1 MTRWPQ
7 RSGPKWSGTAL
18 RLLPVA
24 TVLVLAGCG
33 TSTRTATPTTLR
45 PASGTVAQS
54 SSSTS
59 PGPTTLGTDV
69 TASTGP
75 PVTGGQGPAVATT
88 VLPAGPALCTTSQLT
103 AGLGGED
110 GTAGTIYYQLT
121 LRNSSS
127 TACYVSGYPGVS
139 FVAGTDGHQVG
150 AAANRVA
157 GPTPTVVLGP
167 AQAAASTLGIVD
179 SGAYPSACQQTAVLG
194 LRVYP
199 PNRTAA
205 LFVAH
210 TDKGCANPTY
220 VTLRIQPLRMAA

>member
-7 RSGPKWSGTAL
+7 WCGIAPK
-18 RLLPVA
+18 LLAVA

-33 TSTRTATPTTLR
+33 SSTRTTAPTTPR
-45 PASGTVAQS
+45 PTSGAVAPS
-54 SSSTS
+54 SSSIS
-59 PGPTTLGTDV
+59 PSPTTPGTDV

-75 PVTGGQGPAVATT
+75 AVTGGQGPAVATT
-88 VLPAGPALCTTSQLT
+88 DLPAGPALCATNQLT
-103 AGLGGED
+103 ASLGGED

-127 TACYVSGYPGVS
+127 AACYVSGYPGVS

-150 AAANRVA
+150 AAASRVA
-157 GPTPTVVLGP
+157 GPTPKVVLGP
-167 AQAAASTLGIVD
+167 AQAAAATLGIVD
-179 SGAYPSACQQTAVLG
+179 SGAYPSACRQTSVLG

-220 VTLRIQPLRMAA
+220 VTLRIQPLRMA